1 MPIYCKRK
9 YPPLSTVEYCFD
21 KPPSVERPR
30 HPSGHLT
37 SEEVGLANNGWRV
50 ELPIVHLEP
59 ARIIRDGSASPAIA
73 WSNLYFVTESDN
85 NKLGVLV
92 GVFHWNGVLGV
103 LIAIFLYWDG
113 GFVL

>member
-1 MPIYCKRK
+1 MYQFIARGNTPLFRRSSIALINRSLLKGPDSP
-9 YPPLSTVEYCFD
+9 YP
-21 KPPSVERPR
+21 
-30 HPSGHLT
+30 T

-85 NKLGVLV
+85 KKLGVLV

-113 GFVL
+113 VFVL

>member
-1 MPIYCKRK
+1 MVGGLNCRLCICA
-9 YPPLSTVEYCFD
+9 LL
-21 KPPSVERPR
+21 
-30 HPSGHLT
+30 GLWIAHL
-37 SEEVGLANNGWRV
+37 R
-50 ELPIVHLEP
+50 P